1 MNNEKA
7 LESDLMNGKKMKK
20 EMHSGMNEFIERSR
34 RTKRKKNVLIVR
46 ENIYRMLLSN

>member
-34 RTKRKKNVLIVR
+34 RTKRKKM
-46 ENIYRMLLSN
+46 Y